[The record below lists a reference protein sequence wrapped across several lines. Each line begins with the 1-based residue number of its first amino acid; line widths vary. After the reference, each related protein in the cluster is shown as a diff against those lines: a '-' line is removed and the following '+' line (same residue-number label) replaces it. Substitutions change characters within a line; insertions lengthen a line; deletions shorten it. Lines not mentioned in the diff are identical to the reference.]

1 MKMLLFGVCVA
12 LVLVASASASTP
24 PQQLIGT
31 WTRTVS
37 AQDIQRAHAKK
48 VKAGSKWT
56 LVIRPGTSTA
66 SSPGLKG
73 FSGAVVPS
81 SATQVSFELGTHETD
96 LYNFRVAGKTLTFT
110 KYTDDN
116 RERTAILVGVWK
128 RIK

>member
-1 MKMLLFGVCVA
+1 MKVLLAGVCVA
-12 LVLVASASASTP
+12 LVVVAAASAATP

-37 AQDIQRAHAKK
+37 AKDIERAHAKK

-56 LVIRPGTSTA
+56 LVIRVGKSTA

-73 FSGAVVPS
+73 FSGTVVPS
-81 SATQVSFELGTHETD
+81 SATQVSFEIGSRQTN

-116 RERTAILVGVWK
+116 PERTAILVGAWK
-128 RIK
+128 RTK